1 MDARDTA
8 PRRGPRVVRE
18 HLRSLS
24 TRARRTEPQPSS
36 NPRETSEPAGP
47 TPHHVPFLIHVAPAA
62 PINARVRSPPV
73 RTFRSI
79 WGERDSGAAI
89 LRMAAPALSGF
100 GRTHEK
106 PRFVPGVGFRP
117 ILKDDRGEH
126 VRPWPCMAAECRVQA
141 QAVKQDTLVQRP
153 FRMRLHE
160 VSA

>member
-1 MDARDTA
+1 MARMIQAIPSRAASTWYACVDARDTT
-8 PRRGPRVVRE
+8 PRNGPRVVRE

-24 TRARRTEPQPSS
+24 TRARQTEPRPSS

-47 TPHHVPFLIHVAPAA
+47 TPHHAPFLIHVAPAA
-62 PINARVRSPPV
+62 PIHARVRSPPV

-106 PRFVPGVGFRP
+106 PRIRAR
-117 ILKDDRGEH
+117 RG
-126 VRPWPCMAAECRVQA
+126 
-141 QAVKQDTLVQRP
+141 L
-153 FRMRLHE
+153 
-160 VSA
+160 